1 MKPAVDPRVNIRHQI
16 KAGQV
21 YADKRTEDELQL
33 VYIDN
38 QHALLKDEDEQHARL
53 VRLQDFERA
62 VGAGRYNVSDE
73 IEVNADTLYTAINFT
88 EIDGVGETTARALQ
102 ANGYITTEDIRRAD
116 RDELLA
122 VRGVGNGN
130 LSNIEAHVERIE
142 GQDIQ

>member
-21 YADKRTEDELQL
+21 YSDNRTEDELQL
-33 VYIDN
+33 VYIDS

-53 VRLQDFERA
+53 MRLQDFERA
-62 VGAGRYNVSDE
+62 VGAGRYKISDE
-73 IEVNADTLYTAINFT
+73 LEVNSDTLYTAIDFT

-102 ANGYITTEDIRRAD
+102 ANGYTTAEDIRRAD

-130 LSNIEAHVERIE
+130 LANIEEHIKRIE